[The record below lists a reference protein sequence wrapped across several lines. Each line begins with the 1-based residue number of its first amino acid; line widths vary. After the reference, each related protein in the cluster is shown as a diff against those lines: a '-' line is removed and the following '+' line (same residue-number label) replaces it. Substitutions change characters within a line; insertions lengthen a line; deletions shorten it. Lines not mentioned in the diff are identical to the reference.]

1 MTGEKN
7 YFICRNEDCKTET
20 INPEDKLQGG
30 KVVDYISSEKD
41 PTFDC
46 KHCKTKYRE
55 ENGIIL
61 LVFEDEKVIE
71 SENDFKSLNSQ
82 YETNRIHFTKLVLKN
97 IKELDY
103 NGRTFLFNKC
113 HIDDLVIEDIEIESP
128 YYPIIFS
135 ECNIG
140 NIRITKSKISKAN
153 RNTPKSLWSFF
164 GMVFFQTKIVQSF
177 TINDCETSIAIS
189 GCSVN
194 CAIDISKKSKV
205 DLAMIHSQQKPE
217 LKEDAESE
225 DPKSIEEL
233 HIDPDSKNESILENC
248 SIGKLIFEEGASIK
262 GKLVFKNCLIESIQ
276 GEPYCFEQDLVFLNC
291 TFKDELILKR
301 LSFKKSLIIEICT
314 FEANATFSEIKI
326 EEDIYI
332 NYSAFMEGL
341 LVSNVKCG
349 GYIKC
354 QINTIKHKTRFEDNV
369 VAKDIS
375 FKFINS
381 DNSITLYRNE
391 ITGYL
396 LLNHSDTKGE
406 LHIHM
411 LYADVLE
418 IEDFTIGSS
427 VTLEQSVLKNE
438 VRIRRMD
445 VKEAVKFSLTKV
457 GILFNL
463 HRSSFRKTVTAK
475 FLEARVNNF
484 ANIEVKGS
492 TTFSS
497 CTFDKQT
504 TSQNLLHGPLLWD
517 TMHAYNSSFN
527 NNYFLDDFLIQ
538 KCKIEDSLKFEGN
551 KFKKLYSFCDNTV
564 LGSLTYRT
572 ADLKEKEA
580 VIHNSFSMNVL
591 IQRNQL
597 NFISME
603 DAKVLST
610 LYFDN
615 NTVQGTLQFGKR
627 ELSQSDTQMVF
638 PEAISITKNNIRKTL
653 FHNLHFISPV
663 FMWYNNFDGDLTFRD
678 VVHSNT
684 LDFTGS
690 FVGGSF
696 LFHNSK
702 AKNDIGDLILDNV
715 FNDKRISFTDY
726 IPASFSFINA
736 TFNGFEIPQNWKMRG
751 KKLID
756 KNRRGPRKAFVL
768 KEDILKKVNIKERK
782 FPYSLLKE
790 HYESNKVLQ
799 EISDQWKYLNESIF
813 SNGDNLKKL
822 NNTHNGEDII
832 KDADRIRNNKKL
844 IDKCISKSFTPVYYA
859 LFSDNELESL
869 KQTAN
874 HFVTTENS
882 YKDAEAIETYNRLK
896 KFFSSFNKVVN
907 SFKNHTLIKGGKL
920 CKKDKKAYKHDINNR
935 LQEQYSVLR
944 HIYRSNGELKEEDS
958 AYYKWMH
965 YKNIDDMQNAPL
977 WLKPKYWIK
986 KFLYEWVFGWGVDL
1000 LRILIST
1007 GILVIIFAVI
1017 YCLMFKF
1024 IPGLKIE
1031 WDGSEVPGS
1040 NIGFF
1045 RSLVFALQTTFS
1057 ALLGDW
1063 APIKAGLIKI
1073 PMTINAVLGVLFVTF
1088 LIGAYGRK
1096 MLR

>member
-1 MTGEKN
+1 MTGGKK

-20 INPEDKLQGG
+20 GNPEDKLQVG
-30 KVVDYISSEKD
+30 KVIEYISSEKD
-41 PTFDC
+41 PTFVC
-46 KHCKTKYRE
+46 KHCENKYRE

-71 SENDFKSLNSQ
+71 SEKDFDSLNRQ

-113 HIDDLVIEDIEIESP
+113 RIDELVIEDVEIKSP

-135 ECNIG
+135 ECNID
-140 NIRITKSKISKAN
+140 NIRITNSIISKAN
-153 RNTPKSLWSFF
+153 RNTSKSLWSFF

-189 GCSVN
+189 GCSIN

-205 DLAMIHSQQKPE
+205 DLAMIHNQQKSE
-217 LKEDAESE
+217 LKEDADSE
-225 DPKSIEEL
+225 GPKSIEEL
-233 HIDPDSKNESILENC
+233 HIDPDSEDEFILENC
-248 SIGKLIFEEGASIK
+248 SIGKLIFEKGSSIK
-262 GKLVFKNCLIESIQ
+262 GKLVFKNCLIKSIQ
-276 GEPYCFEQDLVFLNC
+276 GEPYCFEQDLVFFNC
-291 TFKDELILKR
+291 TFKAELILKR
-301 LSFKKSLIIEICT
+301 LSFKKSLIIEVCT

-326 EEDIYI
+326 EEDFYI
-332 NYSAFMEGL
+332 NYSAFMKGL

-369 VAKDIS
+369 VAKDIN

-396 LLNHSDTKGE
+396 VLKQGDTKGE

-418 IEDFTIGSS
+418 IEDFTIGNS
-427 VTLEQSVLKNE
+427 VTLEQSVLKNI

-445 VKEAVKFSLTKV
+445 VNEDVKFKSTKV

-463 HRSSFRKTVTAK
+463 HRSSFRKTFTAN

-484 ANIEVKGS
+484 VNIEVKGS

-497 CTFDKQT
+497 CTFDQQT
-504 TSQNLLHGPLLWD
+504 TLQNLLHGPLHWE
-517 TMHAYNSSFN
+517 TMRAYNSSFN

-538 KCKIEDSLKFEGN
+538 KCKIEDTLKFEGN
-551 KFKKLYSFCDNTV
+551 KFKRLHSLCDNTV
-564 LGSLTYRT
+564 LGSLKYRT
-572 ADLKEKEA
+572 ADLKEKEV

-591 IQRNQL
+591 IQRNQF
-597 NFISME
+597 NFVSME

-638 PEAISITKNNIRKTL
+638 PKAISMTKNNIRKTL
-653 FHNLHFISPV
+653 FHNLNFKSPV

-678 VVHSNT
+678 VVHNNT

-696 LFHNSK
+696 LFHNAK
-702 AKNDIGDLILDNV
+702 ARNGIGDLILDNV

-736 TFNGFEIPQNWKMRG
+736 TFNGFEIPQNWKMCG

-756 KNRRGPRKAFVL
+756 KNRRGTHKEFIL
-768 KEDILKKVNIKERK
+768 KEDILKKVNIKEGK
-782 FPYSLLKE
+782 LPYSLLKN
-790 HYESNKVLQ
+790 HYESNMVLR
-799 EISDQWKYLNESIF
+799 EISDQWKFLNES
-813 SNGDNLKKL
+813 DNLKKL
-822 NNTHNGEDII
+822 NNTHNGRDII
-832 KDADRIRNNKKL
+832 TDANLILDNKKL

-859 LFSDNELESL
+859 LFGDNELESL

-882 YKDAEAIETYNRLK
+882 YKDAEAIETYNKLK
-896 KFFSSFNKVVN
+896 KFFISFNEVLV
-907 SFKNHTLIKGGKL
+907 SFECQSLNKGGNL

-977 WLKPKYWIK
+977 WLKPKYLIK
-986 KFLYEWVFGWGVDL
+986 LFLYEWVFGWGVDL
-1000 LRILIST
+1000 QRILLST
-1007 GILVIIFAVI
+1007 GFLVTIFAGI
-1017 YCLMFKF
+1017 YWLMFQFNPSLAIK
-1024 IPGLKIE
+1024 
-1031 WDGSEVPGS
+1031 WDDKPLVGSE
-1040 NIGFF
+1040 IGPWK
-1045 RSLVFALQTTFS
+1045 SLVFSLQTTFS
-1057 ALLGDW
+1057 AVLGDW
-1063 APIKAGLIKI
+1063 APIGAGLIKI